1 MFSYYSCSNRYI
13 IEIPPALQ
21 GGAYP
26 QLAELIHNQSVTDF
40 KTPVVQ
46 LNKFDYLP
54 EAGCCPS

>member
-1 MFSYYSCSNRYI
+1 MHEFNSAS
-13 IEIPPALQ
+13 
-21 GGAYP
+21 YP